1 MKIGFEVEA
10 TRTVTYEADRE
21 DLIDILQE
29 DLDYE
34 EEIPEDNKE
43 LVNLFVELGGTPYI
57 ESVDVELEADE
68 TILSVYEA

>member
-1 MKIGFEVEA
+1 MKIGFEVEVI
-10 TRTVTYEADRE
+10 RTITYEADRE

-29 DLDYE
+29 ELDYE

-68 TILSVYEA
+68 AILSVYEA

>member
-34 EEIPEDNKE
+34 GEIPEDDKE
-43 LVNLFVELGGTPYI
+43 LVKLFIEEGGTPYI
-57 ESVDVELEADE
+57 ESADIDLNADE
-68 TILSVYEA
+68 KLISVYEA

>member
-1 MKIGFEVEA
+1 MKIGFEVEVI
-10 TRTVTYEADRE
+10 RTITYVADRE

-29 DLDYE
+29 ELDYE

-68 TILSVYEA
+68 AILSVYEA

>member
-1 MKIGFEVEA
+1 MKIGFEVEQIRA
-10 TRTVTYEADRE
+10 VTYEADRE

-34 EEIPEDNKE
+34 EEIPEDDKE
-43 LVNLFVELGGTPYI
+43 LVNLFVELGGTTYI
-57 ESVDVELEADE
+57 SSVSINQEADE

>member
-34 EEIPEDNKE
+34 GEIPEDDKE
-43 LVNLFVELGGTPYI
+43 LVKLFIKEGGTPYI
-57 ESVDVELEADE
+57 ESADVELEADE
-68 TILSVYEA
+68 KLISVYEA

>member
-34 EEIPEDNKE
+34 GEIPEDDKE
-43 LVNLFVELGGTPYI
+43 LVKLFIEEGGTPYI
-57 ESVDVELEADE
+57 ESADVELEADE
-68 TILSVYEA
+68 KLILVYEA

>member
-1 MKIGFEVEA
+1 MTIGFEVEA

-34 EEIPEDNKE
+34 GEIPEDDKE
-43 LVNLFVELGGTPYI
+43 LVKLFIEEGGTPYI
-57 ESVDVELEADE
+57 EPADVELEADE
-68 TILSVYEA
+68 KLISVYEA